1 MTTLFADTETFSE
14 VDLKSHGTHRYAEAA
29 EVMLFGY
36 AIDDG
41 EPQVW
46 DLTTGAPMP
55 KDLANAIWDPQVGMV
70 WQNSHFDRTVIR
82 HALRI
87 PMPTSRIDDSMVHAM
102 SHSLPGGLDK
112 LGYVLNLDEEDRKQK
127 RGKELIQL
135 FCKPRP
141 KNHILRRATA
151 ATHPSEWEEFIEYLK
166 SDIISMRE
174 VHRRVPKWNW
184 RPGGFERKLW
194 ELDQRINDRGFAV
207 DLELAEAAI
216 RATTQAKA
224 ALKLRVQDKTLGI
237 VDSATKRDQ
246 LLAFIL
252 EGYGVDL
259 PDMASDTLKRRLDDP
274 ELPDGVR
281 QLIAIRLEASMASS
295 AKYKALIN
303 STSSDG
309 RLRNSL
315 QFAGAIRTQR
325 WAGRIFQAHNMKRPD
340 PDFKEEETLN
350 ATIDAIKAGCL
361 DLVHDEPMRAMANV
375 VRGCIVAPPEKKLSI
390 ADLSNIEGRMLVHL
404 AGERWKIK
412 AFAEID
418 MGIGADMYK
427 ASYARAFNVSTDDVD
442 DYMRQIGK
450 VMELALGYE
459 GGVGAFITFAA
470 VYKMDLDKLA
480 DAVWE
485 VTDLNAIHVATK
497 IWEWTNRKRRTT
509 YGLSKHVW
517 IACEVLK
524 AKWRN
529 AHPEVVNLWERLS
542 GAVAMAIREQHV
554 PFTAGEH
561 LKAQRDGAWLRVR
574 LPSGRCLCYL
584 HPEVDERGSISY
596 MGINQYTRQ
605 WSRIK
610 TYGGKLCIEE
620 GTLVLTRLG
629 WRKIE
634 YITSVDELW
643 DGVEWVATGGMVC
656 NGRQETVNA
665 FGVQMTPD
673 HLVLTDRGWKSAS
686 QSKGYNRLACRL
698 PDGYELPRQRREEV
712 PLVGAVPVWDG
723 RRAGRYGI
731 AEAADP
737 RGADLVRM
745 HAQGHHLRAANN
757 PRDDRPPSVLGVAL
771 DERPLPTADTSSL
784 AKLRRAWDKS
794 QQALARIVHGLL
806 GGHGA
811 NVRERADVGPQ
822 EQQRQLHEEQLPMGD
837 AQGAGEQQKAEERV
851 VYDLMNCGPRNRFV
865 IFADGA
871 PLIVHNCENVD
882 QAASRDVLAHGMV
895 KADEVLS
902 VLSDDPT
909 DGIVLTVHDEIITQ
923 VPDDDGFGH
932 RELAELM
939 SIVPSWAGGLPLAAK
954 GFDTYRYRKD

>member
-216 RATTQAKA
+216 KATTQAKA
-224 ALKLRVQDKTLGI
+224 ALKLRVQDKTIGI

-246 LLAFIL
+246 MLAFIL

-524 AKWRN
+524 TKWRN

-610 TYGGKLCIEE
+610 TYGGKL
-620 GTLVLTRLG
+620 
-629 WRKIE
+629 
-634 YITSVDELW
+634 
-643 DGVEWVATGGMVC
+643 VE
-656 NGRQETVNA
+656 NA
-665 FGVQMTPD
+665 
-673 HLVLTDRGWKSAS
+673 
-686 QSKGYNRLACRL
+686 
-698 PDGYELPRQRREEV
+698 
-712 PLVGAVPVWDG
+712 
-723 RRAGRYGI
+723 
-731 AEAADP
+731 
-737 RGADLVRM
+737 
-745 HAQGHHLRAANN
+745 
-757 PRDDRPPSVLGVAL
+757 
-771 DERPLPTADTSSL
+771 
-784 AKLRRAWDKS
+784 
-794 QQALARIVHGLL
+794 
-806 GGHGA
+806 
-811 NVRERADVGPQ
+811 
-822 EQQRQLHEEQLPMGD
+822 
-837 AQGAGEQQKAEERV
+837 
-851 VYDLMNCGPRNRFV
+851 
-865 IFADGA
+865 
-871 PLIVHNCENVD
+871 D

-939 SIVPSWAGGLPLAAK
+939 SIVPPWAEGLPLAAK